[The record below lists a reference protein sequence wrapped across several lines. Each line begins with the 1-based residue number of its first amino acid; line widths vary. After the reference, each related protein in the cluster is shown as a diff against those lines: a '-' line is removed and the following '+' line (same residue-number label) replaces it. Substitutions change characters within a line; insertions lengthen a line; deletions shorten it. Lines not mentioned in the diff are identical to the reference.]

1 VTSGL
6 QLLPGLKVAS
16 RVTAVISGGV
26 HGPQRGDHVHQ
37 RRAQHQRIRARQDNR
52 GYVNVLSV
60 RDGRWTG
67 WRSLGDQT
75 LASDLSPVQ
84 FGP

>member
-1 VTSGL
+1 M
-6 QLLPGLKVAS
+6 
-16 RVTAVISGGV
+16 TAVSIGFSISV
-26 HGPQRGDHVHQ
+26 FARG
-37 RRAQHQRIRARQDNR
+37 QDNR

-67 WRSLGDQT
+67 WRDLGSQT

-84 FGP
+84 FRP